1 MYGKESICAGI
12 VSYNPSLDR
21 IIENV
26 RTISRQVSHTYVFD
40 NGSTNVAELKD
51 VLTGETG
58 VEIIEYPENAGI
70 AFALNRICER
80 AVIDGYAFIVTL
92 DQDSVSTPGM
102 VAELSRYMGTDVGIV
117 SPQIVDRNKESA
129 SCWQEALD
137 HKVVSVQEA
146 ARKGVI
152 TSGCLTSL
160 EAFRFVGGFDES
172 FFIDYVDYDF
182 NKRLLLEG
190 YQIIRTGNTALI
202 HECGNFEPTWLWTPR
217 KGQDGKWRIERF
229 YSFGHSAFRCYYK
242 ARNRILYSK
251 KYGPGGYIGGFEG
264 ARQIPIQILLTLLFE
279 KGRRRKFMRFLE
291 GIRDGKRQEVM
302 PYVVKRDGAATC
314 SANQT
319 HCKDASEG
327 DEL

>member
-1 MYGKESICAGI
+1 MAASVDSICAGI

-26 RTISRQVSHTYVFD
+26 RAIAPQVSRTYVFD
-40 NGSTNVAELKD
+40 NGSANVVELSD
-51 VLTGETG
+51 ALAGLGGVVL
-58 VEIIEYPENAGI
+58 IEHPENAGI

-80 AVIDGYAFIVTL
+80 AQKDGFAHVVTL
-92 DQDSVSTPGM
+92 DQDSISTPGM
-102 VAELSRYMGTDVGIV
+102 VAELAAHAASDVGIV
-117 SPQIVDRNKESA
+117 SPQIVDRNKEGAESW
-129 SCWQEALD
+129 SESLD
-137 HKVVSVQEA
+137 HRVVDVREA

-152 TSGCLTSL
+152 TSGCLTNL
-160 EAFRFVGGFDES
+160 EAFGFVGGFDES

-190 YQIIRTGNTALI
+190 YRIVRTGNVALI

-217 KGQDGKWRIERF
+217 KGQDGKWRMERF

-251 KYGPGGYIGGFEG
+251 KYGPGGHIEGFEG
-264 ARQIPIQILLTLLFE
+264 ARQIPAQILLTLLFE
-279 KGRRRKFMRFLE
+279 KGRRGKLARFLD
-291 GIRDGKRQEVM
+291 GIRDGRRRAVE
-302 PYVVKRDGAATC
+302 PYAVRRGGTV
-314 SANQT
+314 SARMKT
-319 HCKDASEG
+319 GDEGG